1 MPEDTTDA
9 TTGDTRT
16 DRAADHTFRRPM
28 KPQSRADD
36 GQRDER
42 AVSEV
47 IGAILMF
54 GLVLAVLAL
63 IQVSAVPAANSQ
75 IEYEHSQRV
84 EGDFQ
89 RLDNA
94 IDGAAFDGS
103 RSTTPLE
110 VGTRYP
116 VRLFLLNPGPVSG
129 DIRTGSTRVQ
139 LSGFGATNE
148 ETRDYL
154 QGDLS
159 FATRNLSYRANYNE
173 YRSAPRVGYE
183 GGILYERYAA
193 DAGGRDVVA
202 NRGALVSGRRITL
215 VTLDGDLST
224 AQVDALSLDAV
235 PVSTSIRP
243 VSVDAPSG
251 TAPTVTIETSLSEET
266 WRNEILDTEFDPN
279 GSAPNRYVS
288 TIACTSGAA
297 ADAPCN
303 GELELNFEPGRTYD
317 LRMAKVGLGSGFG
330 EEPAH
335 YLTTVEGDDSNILD
349 TGTQRLTVE
358 ARDQY
363 NNPVS
368 GVGVPFSTDDG
379 EFQRTGPDGTV
390 ATTTNGSFTATTDAD
405 GRVTAVF
412 VPDGP
417 GDADIDASTN
427 LDGANGVENRE
438 RVTFDVSVTDA
449 DGGGGDGDGPETIN
463 RGDRGLYYT
472 GATVSSGSDKSR
484 FSVDFESLD
493 GEEYT
498 IEQARISFV
507 ASEGDVTRV
516 DDVYWT
522 TSDGVVDASEDIIQ
536 NDGRLRIAG
545 DFRPLSPDVV
555 VQGSTTETLVFDFDA
570 NFQGGQSRQEFFVL
584 NLVVEGPNGEQ
595 FQTFFIGQTS

>member
-1 MPEDTTDA
+1 
-9 TTGDTRT
+9 
-16 DRAADHTFRRPM
+16 M
-28 KPQSRADD
+28 KPQTRTED
-36 GQRDER
+36 GQRDDR

-47 IGAILMF
+47 LGAILMF

-75 IEYEHSQRV
+75 IEYEHSQRI

-110 VGTRYP
+110 LGTRYP

-129 DIRTGSTRVQ
+129 DIRTGSNQVQ
-139 LSGFGATNE
+139 LSGFRATNR

-193 DAGGRDVVA
+193 DAGGRDLLT
-202 NRGALVSGRRITL
+202 NRGALVSGRRISL

-224 AQVDALSLDAV
+224 AQVDTLSLDAV
-235 PVSTSIRP
+235 PVSTSTRP

-251 TAPTVTIETSLSEET
+251 TVPIITIETSLSEAT
-266 WRNEILDTEFDPN
+266 WRNEILDTEFDPDGN
-279 GSAPNRYVS
+279 APNRYVS

-303 GELELNFEPGRTYD
+303 GALELTFEPGRTYD

-335 YLTTVEGDDSNILD
+335 YLTTAEGDDSNVLD

-363 NNPVS
+363 NNRVS
-368 GVGVPFSTDDG
+368 GVEMPFSTDDG
-379 EFQRTGPDGTV
+379 EFQRTNPDGMVT
-390 ATTTNGSFTATTDAD
+390 TTTNGVFTATTDAD
-405 GRVTAVF
+405 GRATAVF
-412 VPDGP
+412 VPAGP

-427 LDGANGVENRE
+427 LDGANGIENRE

-449 DGGGGDGDGPETIN
+449 DGGGSGDGDGPETIN
-463 RGDRGLYYT
+463 RGDRGLHYT
-472 GATVSSGSDKSR
+472 SATVSSASDRSR

-493 GEEYT
+493 DEEYT

-516 DDVYWT
+516 DNIYWT
-522 TSDGVVDASEDIIQ
+522 TSDGVVDPSGDIIQ
-536 NDGRLRIAG
+536 NNGGLRIAD

-555 VQGSTTETLVFDFDA
+555 IQGSETETLVFDFDA

-584 NLVVEGPNGEQ
+584 NLVVEGPNGER